1 MTARCLVLAPVL
13 DGIALGRASKVFL
26 SYGCFAASAHVDN
39 RSTSCFA
46 MRVTQWVYTLRQAV
60 LHVLK

>member
-1 MTARCLVLAPVL
+1 MTARCLVLASVL
-13 DGIALGRASKVFL
+13 DGIARGRASKVFL
-26 SYGCFAASAHVDN
+26 SHGYFAASAHVDN
-39 RSTSCFA
+39 QNTSCFA